1 MSRAFLY
8 YLFLTFYKEKRVH
21 FGIVLIST
29 ILIFLISSTLFVSSS
44 LKTTLFSE
52 LDNQADFVIQRV
64 KGDRLVDAPLSWQDK
79 VEEIYGVSKVTPRVY
94 GRYFFEDKKE
104 YALIVGVDFL
114 EEQSSKEL
122 EALTKDLNL
131 KEFLADKNM
140 VVGAG
145 VKEYLKSHFYSKDYN
160 FLNTKGEFVKVKI
173 YKTLNKNSSLFSNN
187 LIIVPIDLAREI
199 LGVDEDYVTDFML
212 NVPNDDER
220 DNVYTKLSSL
230 YFDILVTSKKDIKK
244 GYENLFNYK
253 GGFFMV
259 LFLLSLVTFILIL
272 YYRYTIIFYS
282 QKRVIGIYRAI
293 GWSIKDIIKL
303 KTLESFMIVIV
314 AFIIGVSLGYIYTF
328 IFDAPLIKSIFI
340 GSSNLVDYGKL
351 EPVVDFRVISSIFL
365 LFATPFMAAS
375 IVPVWKIAITNPKEA
390 MR

>member
-145 VKEYLKSHFYSKDYN
+145 VKEYLKSHFYSKDYS

>member
-8 YLFLTFYKEKRVH
+8 YLFLIFYKEKRVH

-145 VKEYLKSHFYSKDYN
+145 VKEYLKSHFYSKDYS
-160 FLNTKGEFVKVKI
+160 FLNTKGEFIKVKI